1 MRLIADRYALA
12 LLDVAQAQGSAEKVK
27 VSLDDFAAEIIESVD
42 LQHFLENPAV
52 PRDAKR
58 GVLANLLTR
67 LGASPIMSNFLNVI
81 VDHRRAGILP
91 EIADAYAARL
101 NERLGIA
108 IASVTSAGELSA
120 QEKTSLVQG
129 LEKSTG
135 KKIEALYFVDAA
147 LLGGAVVRIG
157 SVIYD
162 GSVKEQLRRMEATM
176 AVE

>member
-1 MRLIADRYALA
+1 MRLIADRYASA
-12 LLDVAQAQGSAEKVK
+12 LLDVAQPQGSAEKVK
-27 VSLDDFAAEIIESVD
+27 ASLDNFAAEIIESAD

-58 GVLANLLTR
+58 GVLAELLAL

-81 VDHRRAGILP
+81 VDHRRAGMLP
-91 EIADAYAARL
+91 EIAEAYTARL
-101 NERLGIA
+101 NQRLGIA
-108 IASVTSAGELSA
+108 IAAVTSAGELSA
-120 QEKTSLVQG
+120 QEKTRLVQG

-135 KKIEALYFVDAA
+135 KKIQAHYAVDAA

-162 GSVKEQLRRMEATM
+162 GSVKEQLRRMESAL
-176 AVE
+176 AIE

>member
-1 MRLIADRYALA
+1 MRLIADRYASA

-27 VSLDDFAAEIIESVD
+27 ASLEDFAAEIIESTD

-52 PRDAKR
+52 PREAKR
-58 GVLANLLTR
+58 GVLAKILALL
-67 LGASPIMSNFLNVI
+67 GSSPIMSNFLNVI

-91 EIADAYAARL
+91 EIAGAYAARL

-108 IASVTSAGELSA
+108 IATVTSAGELSA
-120 QEKTSLVQG
+120 QEKMGLVQG

-135 KKIEALYFVDAA
+135 KIIEAQYAVDAA

-162 GSVKEQLRRMEATM
+162 GSVKEQLRRMEATL

>member
-1 MRLIADRYALA
+1 LRAIANRYASA

-27 VSLDDFAAEIIESVD
+27 TSLDDFAAEILESAD

-52 PRDAKR
+52 SRDAKR
-58 GVLANLLTR
+58 GVLAKILKLL
-67 LGASPIMSNFLNVI
+67 GSSPIMSNFLNVI

-91 EIADAYAARL
+91 EIAEAYTAQL
-101 NERLGIA
+101 NQRLGIA
-108 IASVTSAGELSA
+108 IASVTSAAELST
-120 QEKTSLVQG
+120 QEKTRLTQG
-129 LEKSTG
+129 LEKTTG
-135 KKIEALYFVDAA
+135 KKIEAQYTVDAA

-162 GSVKEQLRRMEATM
+162 GSVKEQLRRMEAAL

>member
-1 MRLIADRYALA
+1 MRLIADRYASA
-12 LLDVAQAQGSAEKVK
+12 LLDVAQTQGSAEKVK
-27 VSLDDFAAEIIESVD
+27 ASLEDFAEEIIESAD

-52 PRDAKR
+52 SRDAKR
-58 GVLANLLTR
+58 GVLAKLLAL

-91 EIADAYAARL
+91 EIAEAYAALL

-108 IASVTSAGELSA
+108 IAMVASAAELSA
-120 QEKTSLVQG
+120 QEKARLVQG

-135 KKIEALYFVDAA
+135 KKIEAQYELDAT

-162 GSVKEQLRRMEATM
+162 GSVKDQLRRMELTLA
-176 AVE
+176 AE

>member
-1 MRLIADRYALA
+1 MKAIADRYASA
-12 LLDVAQAQGSAEKVK
+12 LLDVAQTQGSAERVK
-27 VSLDDFAAEIIESVD
+27 SSLDDFAAEIVESSD
-42 LQHFLENPAV
+42 LRHFLENPAV
-52 PRDAKR
+52 SRDAKR
-58 GVLANLLTR
+58 GVLAKLLTR

-91 EIADAYAARL
+91 EIAEAYAARL

-108 IASVTSAGELSA
+108 IASVSSAAELSA
-120 QEKTSLVQG
+120 QEKARLVHG
-129 LEKSTG
+129 LESTTG
-135 KKIEALYFVDAA
+135 KKIEAQYAVDAT

-162 GSVKEQLRRMEATM
+162 GSIKEQLRRMEASL

>member
-1 MRLIADRYALA
+1 LKIIADRYASA
-12 LLDVAQAQGSAEKVK
+12 LLDVAQPQGSAEKVK
-27 VSLDDFAAEIIESVD
+27 VSLDDFAAEIIESKD

-58 GVLANLLTR
+58 GVLAKLLVR

-91 EIADAYAARL
+91 EIAEAYAARL
-101 NERLGIA
+101 NQRLGIA
-108 IASVTSAGELSA
+108 IASVKSAGELSA
-120 QEKTSLVQG
+120 QEKTRLVQG

-135 KKIEALYFVDAA
+135 KKIQAHYAVDAA

-162 GSVKEQLRRMEATM
+162 GSVKEQLRRMESAL
-176 AVE
+176 AAE

>member
-1 MRLIADRYALA
+1 LRAIANRYASA

-27 VSLDDFAAEIIESVD
+27 TSLDDFAAEILESAD

-52 PRDAKR
+52 SRDAKR
-58 GVLANLLTR
+58 GVLAKILKL

-91 EIADAYAARL
+91 EIAEAYAAQL
-101 NERLGIA
+101 NDRLGIA
-108 IASVTSAGELSA
+108 IALVTSSTELST
-120 QEKTSLVQG
+120 QERTRLTQG
-129 LEKSTG
+129 LEKTTG
-135 KKIEALYFVDAA
+135 KKIEAQYSVDGT

-162 GSVKEQLRRMEATM
+162 GSVKEQLRRMEAAL

>member
-1 MRLIADRYALA
+1 MKAIANRYASA

-27 VSLDDFAAEIIESVD
+27 TSLDDFAAEILESAD

-52 PRDAKR
+52 SRDAKR
-58 GVLANLLTR
+58 SVLAKILKL

-91 EIADAYAARL
+91 EIAEAYSALL
-101 NERLGIA
+101 NDRLGIA
-108 IASVTSAGELSA
+108 IATVSSSAELST
-120 QEKTSLVQG
+120 QEKTRITQG
-129 LEKSTG
+129 LEKTTG
-135 KKIEALYFVDAA
+135 KKIEAQYSVDAT

-162 GSVKEQLRRMEATM
+162 GSVKEQLRRMEAAL

>member
-1 MRLIADRYALA
+1 MRLIADRYASA
-12 LLDVAQAQGSAEKVK
+12 LLDVAQTQGSAEKVK
-27 VSLDDFAAEIIESVD
+27 TSLEDFAAEIQESAD

-58 GVLANLLTR
+58 GVLAKLLKL
-67 LGASPIMSNFLNVI
+67 LGSSPIMSNFLNVI
-81 VDHRRAGILP
+81 VDHRRAGIVP
-91 EIADAYAARL
+91 EIAEAYAARL

-108 IASVTSAGELSA
+108 IATVTSTAELSA
-120 QEKTSLVQG
+120 QEKTRLVQG

-135 KKIEALYFVDAA
+135 KKIQAQYAVDDA

-162 GSVKEQLRRMEATM
+162 GSVKEQLRRMEAALAT
-176 AVE
+176 E